1 MSHEGFPV
9 RWPDRSGRLRALV
22 DEALVERRQRLS
34 ALDATMADVD
44 DADGLRRHR
53 AAHLVERMLSSRKP
67 ARADCSRFLELLAGR
82 LQMASPVIG
91 QLMTSIVPL
100 VMPSRRARAL
110 AVMIADVF
118 AFAEASAVRDRELR
132 VYLALGFDEDQ
143 LVVGVGTEGAIAPVG
158 TANATLGLLRARA
171 IAELMGG
178 RLDRGIDRDR
188 MVVGITLP
196 AQVADGFR
204 R

>member
-110 AVMIADVF
+110 AVMIADVAANAWAWRALDIDALATAVPVQA
-118 AFAEASAVRDRELR
+118 AF
-132 VYLALGFDEDQ
+132 LGY
-143 LVVGVGTEGAIAPVG
+143 VVGVAP
-158 TANATLGLLRARA
+158 LLWCK
-171 IAELMGG
+171 
-178 RLDRGIDRDR
+178 
-188 MVVGITLP
+188 
-196 AQVADGFR
+196 R
-204 R
+204 RR